1 MQKYYKNTY
10 EWLSKIVR
18 KCPISKH
25 GFDLTFIVNALS
37 MTNEDLQQMSKSPE
51 ESLQG
56 ALPPR
61 TVLPLIE
68 GEFLADAQVVK
79 EYLLVGEGHV
89 VVVDVGVGFVTQLHA
104 AHIEVRGA
112 YHRQVGVALEG
123 LAMDKLPL
131 TKQESYASL

>member
-1 MQKYYKNTY
+1 LK
-10 EWLSKIVR
+10 LR
-18 KCPISKH
+18 
-25 GFDLTFIVNALS
+25 FDLTFIVNALS
-37 MTNEDLQQMSKSPE
+37 VPNEDLQQMRKAPE

-56 ALPPR
+56 TLPPR

-112 YHRQVGVALEG
+112 YHRQVVVALEG

-131 TKQESYASL
+131 TKQEAYASL